1 MSIRTAE
8 NLDDC
13 ISEDFAWR
21 KKELADIKGL
31 ILTKPLTSAKRDTF
45 IRAGVALLYAHWEG
59 FIKSCA
65 QNYVEFVAMQR
76 LTYQELTPNFVGLAL
91 KTKIDEMRRTSN
103 ADFHTEVVEF
113 FTSHMTDRSVL
124 PYRRA
129 VNTKSN
135 LSSSVFYNIMCMLG
149 LDYSSYETKEKLL
162 DDRLVAPR
170 NHIAHGQYLAIDET
184 EYIELQNHVLQMME
198 MFRTQITNSAV
209 LESFRRQT

>member
-8 NLDDC
+8 NLYDC

-21 KKELADIKGL
+21 KKELADIRGW
-31 ILTKPLTSAKRDTF
+31 IMTKPLTLARQDTF

-76 LTYQELTPNFVGLAL
+76 LTYQELSPNFVGLAL
-91 KTKIDEMRRTSN
+91 KTKIDEMRRTSD
-103 ADFHTEVVEF
+103 AEFHTDVVQF
-113 FTSHMTDRSVL
+113 FISNMSDRSVL
-124 PYRRA
+124 PYRGA

-135 LSSSVFYNIMCMLG
+135 LSSSVFYNIICMLG
-149 LDYSSYETKEKLL
+149 LDYSLYETKEKLL

-170 NHIAHGQYLAIDET
+170 NHIAHGQYLAIDEK

-198 MFRTQITNSAV
+198 TFRNQITN
-209 LESFRRQT
+209 